1 MHHYTIL
8 EEAHNMI
15 KERGMRKHA
24 VFFSAVFGLMIFA
37 VLAGCGTA
45 QSGKTIKIALQA
57 PITGDYAYEGQMA
70 KQSVTVAAELIN
82 KAGGVLGKQVEI
94 VIVDDASNPKDSALA
109 AQKAVS
115 QKVVAVIGSYG
126 SSVTEPAADIYE
138 KNKLVS
144 VGYGCTAVRLTMDK
158 ERKFFFRTCG
168 RDDAQGLF
176 FGKYAVETMGAKR
189 IAIMHDNSTF
199 AKGVADEA
207 KKALEPYIAQGKAE
221 IVYFDAITPKEKD
234 FSAAVTK
241 LRETKPDVWYFT
253 GYYPEAGLLIR
264 QARDA
269 GLTCPFIGG
278 NAAIND
284 DFVKI
289 AGIDVAKG
297 ALMTQEPLVTDVTT
311 PIAEQF
317 KALYA
322 EKYKELPSSPWPVYA
337 ADALYGIVGAIAK
350 AGKADSTAIADI
362 MHSKM
367 DGVEGV
373 TGPVL
378 FTERGDR
385 KDVPY
390 KMYVVDNEGK
400 LQVYTK

>member
-1 MHHYTIL
+1 MFEL
-8 EEAHNMI
+8 
-15 KERGMRKHA
+15 
-24 VFFSAVFGLMIFA
+24 VFKAGKARTSKGAA
-37 VLAGCGTA
+37 VLAGIAALMLVVALAGCGGG
-45 QSGKTIKIALQA
+45 SSKTVKIALQA

-70 KQSVTVAAELIN
+70 KQSVEVAAELIN
-82 KAGGVLGKQVEI
+82 KAGGVLGKQVE
-94 VIVDDASNPKDSALA
+94 VVVVDDGSNPKDSALA

-115 QKVVAVIGSYG
+115 QKAVAVIASYG

-138 KNKLVS
+138 KNKIPS
-144 VGYGCTAVRLTMDK
+144 VAYGATAVRLTMDK
-158 ERKFFFRTCG
+158 DRKFFFRTCG

-176 FGKYAVETMGAKR
+176 FGKYAVETLGAKR

-207 KKALEPYIAQGKAE
+207 KKALEPYLAGGKTE

-234 FSAAVTK
+234 FSSAVTK

-269 GLTCPFIGG
+269 GLNCPFIGG

-289 AGIDVAKG
+289 AGLGVAAG
-297 ALMTQEPLVTDVTT
+297 AMMTQEPLITDVTT
-311 PIAEQF
+311 TIAAEF
-317 KALYA
+317 SKLYT
-322 EKYKELPSSPWPVYA
+322 EKFKELPSSPWPVYA
-337 ADALYGIVGAIAK
+337 ADALYALVGAIGK
-350 AGKADSTAIADI
+350 AGKTDGAAIADA
-362 MHSKM
+362 MRSKM
-367 DGVEGV
+367 DGIEGV

-390 KMYVVDNEGK
+390 KMYVIDPSGK
-400 LQVYTK
+400 LAVSQR

>member
-1 MHHYTIL
+1 MSSTLKKGRPIL
-8 EEAHNMI
+8 IA
-15 KERGMRKHA
+15 A
-24 VFFSAVFGLMIFA
+24 FLVAAAALLLSS
-37 VLAGCGTA
+37 CG
-45 QSGKTIKIALQA
+45 QGSSKTIKIALQA

-70 KQSVTVAAELIN
+70 KQSVEVAAELIN
-82 KAGGVLGKQVEI
+82 KAGGVLGKQLEI
-94 VIVDDASNPKDSALA
+94 VVVDDGSNPKDSALA

-115 QKVVAVIGSYG
+115 QKVAAVIGSYG

-138 KNKLVS
+138 KSKLVS

-158 ERKFFFRTCG
+158 DRQFFFRTCG

-207 KKALEPYIAQGKAE
+207 RKALEPYIAEGRTE

-234 FSAAVTK
+234 FSSAVTK
-241 LRETKPDVWYFT
+241 LRETNPDVWYFT

-289 AGIDVAKG
+289 AGIDVAQG

-311 PIAEQF
+311 AIAEQF
-317 KALYA
+317 KTAYA
-322 EKYKELPSSPWPVYA
+322 EKFKELPSSPWPVYA
-337 ADALYGIVGAIAK
+337 ADALYAIAGAISK
-350 AGKADSTAIADI
+350 AGKVDSAEIA
-362 MHSKM
+362 SALRTKM
-367 DGVEGV
+367 EGVESV

-385 KDVPY
+385 RDVPY
-390 KMYVVDNEGK
+390 KMYTVDAQGALKVV
-400 LQVYTK
+400 Q

>member
-1 MHHYTIL
+1 MRETRKQKRTIL
-8 EEAHNMI
+8 A
-15 KERGMRKHA
+15 A
-24 VFFSAVFGLMIFA
+24 CLVAASLLA
-37 VLAGCGTA
+37 LAGCGGGQA
-45 QSGKTIKIALQA
+45 GKTVKIALQA

-70 KQSVTVAAELIN
+70 KQSVEVAAELIN

-94 VIVDDASNPKDSALA
+94 VVVDDGSNPKDSALA

-115 QKVVAVIGSYG
+115 QKVAAVIGSYG

-138 KNKLVS
+138 KNKMVS

-158 ERKFFFRTCG
+158 DRQYFFRTCG

-207 KKALEPYIAQGKAE
+207 MKALEPYIAEGKTE
-221 IVYFDAITPKEKD
+221 VVYFDAITPKEKD
-234 FSAAVTK
+234 FSSAVTK

-264 QARDA
+264 QAKDA

-289 AGIDVAKG
+289 AGLDVAAG
-297 ALMTQEPLVTDVTT
+297 ALMTQEPLVTDVIT

-322 EKYKELPSSPWPVYA
+322 EKFKELPSSPWPVYA
-337 ADALYGIVGAIAK
+337 ADGLYAIVGAIAK
-350 AGKADSTAIADI
+350 AGKVDSAAIADALRT
-362 MHSKM
+362 KM

-390 KMYVVDNEGK
+390 KMYAVDASGK
-400 LQVYTK
+400 LVVFAQ

>member
-1 MHHYTIL
+1 MT
-8 EEAHNMI
+8 N
-15 KERGMRKHA
+15 KKT
-24 VFFSAVFGLMIFA
+24 GLVVRICCAALFLA
-37 VLAGCGTA
+37 LLAGCGGG
-45 QSGKTIKIALQA
+45 SEKTVKIALQA

-70 KQSVTVAAELIN
+70 KQSVEVAAELIN
-82 KAGGVLGKQVEI
+82 KAGGVLGKQVEV

-115 QKVVAVIGSYG
+115 QKVAAVIGSYG

-138 KNKLVS
+138 KNKMVS

-158 ERKFFFRTCG
+158 ERKYFFRTCG

-207 KKALEPYIAQGKAE
+207 MKALEPYVTEGKTE

-269 GLTCPFIGG
+269 GLDCPFIGG

-289 AGIDVAKG
+289 AGLDVAAG

-311 PIAEQF
+311 DIASQF
-317 KALYA
+317 KSLYQ
-322 EKYKELPSSPWPVYA
+322 EKFKELPSSPWPVYA
-337 ADALYGIVGAIAK
+337 ADALYAIVGAIDK
-350 AGKADSTAIADI
+350 AGKLDSDAIADA
-362 MHSKM
+362 MRTKM
-367 DGVEGV
+367 DGVQGV
-373 TGPVL
+373 TGALL
-378 FTERGDR
+378 FSDRGDR
-385 KDVPY
+385 RDVPY
-390 KMYVVDNEGK
+390 KMYSVDAEGK
-400 LQVYTK
+400 LVVSEL

>member
-1 MHHYTIL
+1 MMKRTIQY
-8 EEAHNMI
+8 
-15 KERGMRKHA
+15 GA
-24 VFFSAVFGLMIFA
+24 VAALVILLA
-37 VLAGCGTA
+37 AGCAGG
-45 QSGKTIKIALQA
+45 SGGKTIKIGLQA

-70 KQSVTVAAELIN
+70 KQSVEVAAELIN

-94 VIVDDASNPKDSALA
+94 VVVDDGSNPKDSALA

-138 KNKLVS
+138 KNKLVY
-144 VGYGCTAVRLTMDK
+144 VGYGCTAVRLTMEKD
-158 ERKFFFRTCG
+158 RTYFFRTCG
-168 RDDAQGLF
+168 RDDAQGLY

-207 KKALEPYIAQGKAE
+207 MKALEPYVAEGKTE
-221 IVYFDAITPKEKD
+221 VVYFDAITPKEKD

-269 GLTCPFIGG
+269 GLDVPFIGA

-289 AGIDVAKG
+289 AGLEVAAG
-297 ALMTQEPLVTDVTT
+297 SLMTQEPLVTDVTT

-322 EKYKELPSSPWPVYA
+322 EKFKELPSSPWPVYA
-337 ADALYGIVGAIAK
+337 ADGLYAIVGAIAK
-350 AGKADSTAIADI
+350 AGKTDSAAIAEALRN
-362 MHSKM
+362 KM

-390 KMYVVDNEGK
+390 KMYEITSEGK
-400 LQVYTK
+400 LAVLAR

>member
-1 MHHYTIL
+1 M
-8 EEAHNMI
+8 A
-15 KERGMRKHA
+15 KHSNSGWWIA
-24 VFFSAVFGLMIFA
+24 
-37 VLAGCGTA
+37 LAACCVVSVCALLVGASTPGT
-45 QSGKTIKIALQA
+45 TIKIALQA

-70 KQSVTVAAELIN
+70 KQSVEVAAELIN
-82 KAGGVLGKQVEI
+82 KAGGVLGKQIEI
-94 VIVDDASNPKDSALA
+94 VVVDDASNPKDSALA

-138 KNKLVS
+138 RNKLVS

-158 ERKFFFRTCG
+158 ERKYFFRTCG

-176 FGKYAVETMGAKR
+176 FGKYAVETMSAKR

-207 KKALEPYIAQGKAE
+207 KKALEPYIVAGKTQ

-234 FSAAVTK
+234 FSAVVTK

-269 GLTCPFIGG
+269 GLTCPFVGG
-278 NAAIND
+278 NAAINN

-289 AGIDVAKG
+289 AGLDVAKG
-297 ALMTQEPLVTDVTT
+297 AMMTQEPLVTDVTT
-311 PIAEQF
+311 DIAQQF
-317 KALYA
+317 KSLYM

-337 ADALYGIVGAIAK
+337 ADALYAIAGAITK
-350 AGKADSTAIADI
+350 AGKTDSAAIADALRT
-362 MHSKM
+362 KM
-367 DGVEGV
+367 AGVQGV
-373 TGPVL
+373 TGPIL

-390 KMYVVDNEGK
+390 KMYVVDSQGALK
-400 LQVYTK
+400 VKQ

>member
-1 MHHYTIL
+1 MFEL
-8 EEAHNMI
+8 
-15 KERGMRKHA
+15 
-24 VFFSAVFGLMIFA
+24 VFKAGKARTSKGAA
-37 VLAGCGTA
+37 VLAGIAALMLVVALAGCGGG
-45 QSGKTIKIALQA
+45 SSKTVKIALQA

-70 KQSVTVAAELIN
+70 KQSVEVAAELIN
-82 KAGGVLGKQVEI
+82 KAGGVLGKQVE
-94 VIVDDASNPKDSALA
+94 VVVVDDGSNPKDSALA

-115 QKVVAVIGSYG
+115 QKAVAVIASYG

-138 KNKLVS
+138 KNKIPS
-144 VGYGCTAVRLTMDK
+144 VAYGATAVRLTMDK
-158 ERKFFFRTCG
+158 DRKFFFRTCG

-176 FGKYAVETMGAKR
+176 FGKYAVETLGAKR

-207 KKALEPYIAQGKAE
+207 KKALEPYLAGGKTE

-234 FSAAVTK
+234 FSSAVTK

-269 GLTCPFIGG
+269 GLNCPFIGG

-289 AGIDVAKG
+289 AGLGVAAG
-297 ALMTQEPLVTDVTT
+297 AMMTQEPLITDVTT
-311 PIAEQF
+311 TIAAEF
-317 KALYA
+317 SKLYT
-322 EKYKELPSSPWPVYA
+322 EKFKELPSSPWPVYA
-337 ADALYGIVGAIAK
+337 ADALYALVGAIGK
-350 AGKADSTAIADI
+350 AGKTDGAAIADA
-362 MHSKM
+362 MRSKM

-390 KMYVVDNEGK
+390 KMYVIDPSGK
-400 LQVYTK
+400 LAVSQR

>member
-1 MHHYTIL
+1 M
-8 EEAHNMI
+8 A
-15 KERGMRKHA
+15 KHRNSGWWIA
-24 VFFSAVFGLMIFA
+24 
-37 VLAGCGTA
+37 LAACCVVSVCALLVGASTPGT
-45 QSGKTIKIALQA
+45 TIKIALQA

-70 KQSVTVAAELIN
+70 KQSVEVAAELIN
-82 KAGGVLGKQVEI
+82 KAGGVLGKQIEI
-94 VIVDDASNPKDSALA
+94 VVVDDASNPKDSALA

-138 KNKLVS
+138 RNKLVS

-158 ERKFFFRTCG
+158 ERKYFFRTCG

-207 KKALEPYIAQGKAE
+207 KKALEPYIAAGKTQ

-234 FSAAVTK
+234 FSAVVTK

-269 GLTCPFIGG
+269 GLTCPFVGG
-278 NAAIND
+278 NAAINN

-289 AGIDVAKG
+289 AGLDVAKG
-297 ALMTQEPLVTDVTT
+297 AMMTQEPLVTDVTT
-311 PIAEQF
+311 DIAQQF
-317 KALYA
+317 KSLYM

-337 ADALYGIVGAIAK
+337 ADALYAIAGAITK
-350 AGKADSTAIADI
+350 AGKTDSAAIADALRT
-362 MHSKM
+362 KM
-367 DGVEGV
+367 AGIQGV
-373 TGPVL
+373 TGPIL

-390 KMYVVDNEGK
+390 KMYVVDSQGALK
-400 LQVYTK
+400 VKQ

>member
-1 MHHYTIL
+1 
-8 EEAHNMI
+8 
-15 KERGMRKHA
+15 MRMTTKKA
-24 VFFSAVFGLMIFA
+24 GLVLGICCVALFLA
-37 VLAGCGTA
+37 LLAGCGGG
-45 QSGKTIKIALQA
+45 QSGKTVKIALQA

-70 KQSVTVAAELIN
+70 KQSVEVAAELIN
-82 KAGGVLGKQVEI
+82 KAGGLLGKQVEI
-94 VIVDDASNPKDSALA
+94 LIVDDASNPKDSALA

-115 QKVVAVIGSYG
+115 QKAAAVIGSYG

-138 KNKLVS
+138 KNKIVS

-158 ERKFFFRTCG
+158 ERKYFFRTCG

-207 KKALEPYIAQGKAE
+207 MKALEPYVAQGKTE
-221 IVYFDAITPKEKD
+221 VVYFDAVTPKEKD

-269 GLTCPFIGG
+269 GLDCPFIGG

-289 AGIDVAKG
+289 AGLDVAAG

-311 PIAEQF
+311 DIASQF

-322 EKYKELPSSPWPVYA
+322 EKFKELPSSPWPVYA
-337 ADALYGIVGAIAK
+337 ADALYAIAGAIDK
-350 AGKADSTAIADI
+350 AGKLDSDAIAEA
-362 MHSKM
+362 MRGRM
-367 DGVEGV
+367 EGVQGV
-373 TGPVL
+373 TGALL
-378 FTERGDR
+378 FTDRGDR
-385 KDVPY
+385 RDVPY
-390 KMYVVDNEGK
+390 KMYKVDPEGK
-400 LQVYTK
+400 LVVAGL

>member
-1 MHHYTIL
+1 MVETQKRRRSFAFAL
-8 EEAHNMI
+8 CL
-15 KERGMRKHA
+15 A
-24 VFFSAVFGLMIFA
+24 VAA
-37 VLAGCGTA
+37 VLLFAGCGNA
-45 QSGKTIKIALQA
+45 GGGKTIKIALQA

-70 KQSVTVAAELIN
+70 KQSVEVAAELIN
-82 KAGGVLGKQVEI
+82 KAGGVLGKQIEI
-94 VIVDDASNPKDSALA
+94 VVVDDGSNPKDSALA

-115 QKVVAVIGSYG
+115 QKVVAVVGSYG

-158 ERKFFFRTCG
+158 ERKYFFRTCG

-207 KKALEPYIAQGKAE
+207 KKALEPYVAAGKTE
-221 IVYFDAITPKEKD
+221 IVYFDAVTPKEKD

-241 LRETKPDVWYFT
+241 LRETKPDVWYYT

-269 GLTCPFIGG
+269 GLNCPFIGG

-311 PIAEQF
+311 PISEQF
-317 KALYA
+317 RKLYS
-322 EKYKELPSSPWPVYA
+322 EKFKELPSSPWPVYA
-337 ADALYGIVGAIAK
+337 ADGLYAIVGAIAK
-350 AGKADSTAIADI
+350 AGKAESPAIADA
-362 MHSKM
+362 MRTKM
-367 DGVEGV
+367 AGVEGV

-385 KDVPY
+385 MDVPY
-390 KMYVVDNEGK
+390 KMYAVAGDGK
-400 LQVYTK
+400 LVVSTP

>member
-1 MHHYTIL
+1 MS
-8 EEAHNMI
+8 E
-15 KERGMRKHA
+15 KRKHGKALIAACMIAA
-24 VFFSAVFGLMIFA
+24 VALI
-37 VLAGCGTA
+37 LAGCGGA
-45 QSGKTIKIALQA
+45 SAGKTIKIALQA

-70 KQSVTVAAELIN
+70 KQSVEVAAELIN
-82 KAGGVLGKQVEI
+82 KAGGVLGKQIEI
-94 VIVDDASNPKDSALA
+94 VVVDDASNPKDSALA

-115 QKVVAVIGSYG
+115 QKVAAVIGSYG

-158 ERKFFFRTCG
+158 ERKYFFRTCG

-176 FGKYAVETMGAKR
+176 FGKYAVETMAAKR

-207 KKALEPYIAQGKAE
+207 KKALEPYIAAGKTE

-234 FSAAVTK
+234 FSSAVTK

-269 GLTCPFIGG
+269 GLNCPFIGG

-289 AGIDVAKG
+289 AGINVAQG
-297 ALMTQEPLVTDVTT
+297 AMMTQEPLVTDVTT
-311 PIAEQF
+311 PISEEF
-317 KALYA
+317 RKLYA
-322 EKYKELPSSPWPVYA
+322 EKFKEIPSSPWPVYA
-337 ADALYGIVGAIAK
+337 ADALYGIVGAIGK
-350 AGKADSTAIADI
+350 AGKADSAAIADA
-362 MHSKM
+362 MRSM
-367 DGVEGV
+367 TDVQGV
-373 TGPVL
+373 TGAVL

-390 KMYVVDNEGK
+390 KMYAVGGDGK
-400 LQVYTK
+400 LVVSTK

>member
-1 MHHYTIL
+1 MFEL
-8 EEAHNMI
+8 
-15 KERGMRKHA
+15 
-24 VFFSAVFGLMIFA
+24 VFKTGKARTSKSAA
-37 VLAGCGTA
+37 VLAGIAALMLVVALSGCGGG
-45 QSGKTIKIALQA
+45 SSKTVKIALQA

-70 KQSVTVAAELIN
+70 KQSVEVAAELIN
-82 KAGGVLGKQVEI
+82 KAGGVLGKQVE
-94 VIVDDASNPKDSALA
+94 VVVVDDGSNPKDSALA

-115 QKVVAVIGSYG
+115 QKAVAVIASYG

-138 KNKLVS
+138 KNKIPS
-144 VGYGCTAVRLTMDK
+144 VAYGATAVRLTMDK
-158 ERKFFFRTCG
+158 DRKFFFRTCG

-176 FGKYAVETMGAKR
+176 FGKYAVETLGAKR

-207 KKALEPYIAQGKAE
+207 KKALEPYLAGGKTE

-234 FSAAVTK
+234 FSSAVTK

-269 GLTCPFIGG
+269 GLNCPFIGG

-289 AGIDVAKG
+289 AGLGVAAG
-297 ALMTQEPLVTDVTT
+297 AMMTQEPLITDVTT
-311 PIAEQF
+311 TIAAEF
-317 KALYA
+317 SKLYT
-322 EKYKELPSSPWPVYA
+322 EKFKELPSSPWPVYA
-337 ADALYGIVGAIAK
+337 ADALYALVGAIGK
-350 AGKADSTAIADI
+350 AGKTDGAAIADA
-362 MHSKM
+362 MRSKM

-390 KMYVVDNEGK
+390 KMYVIDPSGK
-400 LQVYTK
+400 LAVSQR

>member
-1 MHHYTIL
+1 M
-8 EEAHNMI
+8 A
-15 KERGMRKHA
+15 KHRNSGWWIA
-24 VFFSAVFGLMIFA
+24 LAASYVVFISVVFVGA
-37 VLAGCGTA
+37 ATPGT
-45 QSGKTIKIALQA
+45 TIKIALQA

-70 KQSVTVAAELIN
+70 KQSVEVAAELIN
-82 KAGGVLGKQVEI
+82 KAGGVLGKQIEI
-94 VIVDDASNPKDSALA
+94 VVIDDASNPKDAALA

-138 KNKLVS
+138 RNKLVA

-158 ERKFFFRTCG
+158 ERKYFFRTCG

-207 KKALEPYIAQGKAE
+207 KKALEPYIAAGKTQ

-234 FSAAVTK
+234 FSAVVTK

-269 GLTCPFIGG
+269 GLTCPFVGG
-278 NAAIND
+278 NAAINN

-289 AGIDVAKG
+289 AGLAVAKG
-297 ALMTQEPLVTDVTT
+297 AMMTQEPLVTDVTT
-311 PIAEQF
+311 DIAAQF
-317 KALYA
+317 RSLYM

-337 ADALYGIVGAIAK
+337 ADALYAIAGAITK
-350 AGKADSTAIADI
+350 AGKTDSAAIADALRT
-362 MHSKM
+362 KM
-367 DGVEGV
+367 AGVQGV
-373 TGPVL
+373 TGPLL

-390 KMYVVDNEGK
+390 KMYVVDSQGELK
-400 LQVYTK
+400 VKQ

>member
-1 MHHYTIL
+1 M
-8 EEAHNMI
+8 EMKN
-15 KERGMRKHA
+15 RKA
-24 VFFSAVFGLMIFA
+24 IIGGIGLRIA
-37 VLAGCGTA
+37 LIAIASLTLLACG
-45 QSGKTIKIALQA
+45 QKGGKTIKIALQA

-70 KQSVTVAAELIN
+70 KQSVEVAAELIN
-82 KAGGVLGKQVEI
+82 KSGGVLGKQIEI
-94 VIVDDASNPKDSALA
+94 VVVDDGSNPKDSALA

-115 QKVVAVIGSYG
+115 QKVAAVIGSYG

-158 ERKFFFRTCG
+158 DRQYFFRTCG

-176 FGKYAVETMGAKR
+176 FGKYAVETMEAKR

-207 KKALEPYIAQGKAE
+207 RKALEPYIAEGKTE

-234 FSAAVTK
+234 FSSAITK
-241 LRETKPDVWYFT
+241 MRETNPDVWYFT

-269 GLTCPFIGG
+269 GLTCPFIGA

-289 AGIDVAKG
+289 AGLDVAQG
-297 ALMTQEPLVTDVTT
+297 ALMTQEPLVTDVMT
-311 PIAEQF
+311 PIADQF
-317 KALYA
+317 KQLYS
-322 EKYKELPSSPWPVYA
+322 EKFKELPSSPWPVYA

-350 AGKADSTAIADI
+350 AGKIDSGEIAKALREN
-362 MHSKM
+362 SA
-367 DGVEGV
+367 GVDGV

-378 FTERGDR
+378 FTDRGDR

-390 KMYVVDNEGK
+390 KMYVVDSEGK
-400 LQVYTK
+400 LKVFQ

>member
-1 MHHYTIL
+1 MTKRTTYG
-8 EEAHNMI
+8 
-15 KERGMRKHA
+15 RA
-24 VFFSAVFGLMIFA
+24 VLGLGCA
-37 VLAGCGTA
+37 GLALALLLAGCAGA
-45 QSGKTIKIALQA
+45 GAGKTIKIALQA

-70 KQSVTVAAELIN
+70 KQSVEIAADLIN

-94 VIVDDASNPKDSALA
+94 VVVDDGSNPKDSALA

-115 QKVVAVIGSYG
+115 QKVAAVIGSYG

-158 ERKFFFRTCG
+158 DRKFFFRTCG

-176 FGKYAVETMGAKR
+176 FGKYAVETLGAKR

-207 KKALEPYIAQGKAE
+207 KKALDPYVTAGKTQ

-234 FSAAVTK
+234 FSAAITNLK
-241 LRETKPDVWYFT
+241 GTKPDVWYFT

-264 QARDA
+264 QAKDA
-269 GLTCPFIGG
+269 GLTCPFIGA

-311 PIAEQF
+311 DIAGQF
-317 KALYA
+317 KAAYEA
-322 EKYKELPSSPWPVYA
+322 KFKELPSSPWPVYA
-337 ADALYGIVGAIAK
+337 ADALYAITGAIAK
-350 AGKADSTAIADI
+350 AGKVDKVAIADA
-362 MHSKM
+362 MRSKM
-367 DGVEGV
+367 DGVQGV

-378 FTERGDR
+378 FTDRGDR

-390 KMYVVDNEGK
+390 KMYVVDAEGK
-400 LQVYTK
+400 LKVYSK

>member
-1 MHHYTIL
+1 MFEL
-8 EEAHNMI
+8 
-15 KERGMRKHA
+15 
-24 VFFSAVFGLMIFA
+24 VFKAGKARTSKGAA
-37 VLAGCGTA
+37 VLAGIAALMLVVALAGCGDG
-45 QSGKTIKIALQA
+45 SSKTVKIALQA

-70 KQSVTVAAELIN
+70 KQSVEVAAELIN
-82 KAGGVLGKQVEI
+82 KAGGVLGKQVE
-94 VIVDDASNPKDSALA
+94 VVVVDDGSNPKDSALA

-115 QKVVAVIGSYG
+115 QKAVAVIASYG

-138 KNKLVS
+138 KNKIPS
-144 VGYGCTAVRLTMDK
+144 VAYGATAVRLTMDK
-158 ERKFFFRTCG
+158 DRKFFFRTCG

-176 FGKYAVETMGAKR
+176 FGKYAVETLGAKR

-207 KKALEPYIAQGKAE
+207 KKALEPYLAGGKTE

-234 FSAAVTK
+234 FSSAVTK

-269 GLTCPFIGG
+269 GLNCPFIGG

-289 AGIDVAKG
+289 AGLGVAAG
-297 ALMTQEPLVTDVTT
+297 AMMTQEPLITDVTT
-311 PIAEQF
+311 TIAAEF
-317 KALYA
+317 SKLYT
-322 EKYKELPSSPWPVYA
+322 EKFKELPSSPWPVYA
-337 ADALYGIVGAIAK
+337 ADALYALVGAIGK
-350 AGKADSTAIADI
+350 AGKTDGAAIADA
-362 MHSKM
+362 MRSKM

-390 KMYVVDNEGK
+390 KMYVIDPSGK
-400 LQVYTK
+400 LAVSQR

>member
-1 MHHYTIL
+1 M
-8 EEAHNMI
+8 A
-15 KERGMRKHA
+15 KHRNSGWWIA
-24 VFFSAVFGLMIFA
+24 
-37 VLAGCGTA
+37 LAACCVVSVCALLVGASTPGT
-45 QSGKTIKIALQA
+45 TIKIALQA

-70 KQSVTVAAELIN
+70 KQSVEVAAELIN
-82 KAGGVLGKQVEI
+82 KAGGVLGKQNEI
-94 VIVDDASNPKDSALA
+94 VVVDDASNPKDSALA

-138 KNKLVS
+138 RNKLVS

-158 ERKFFFRTCG
+158 ERKYFFRTCG

-207 KKALEPYIAQGKAE
+207 KKALEPYIAAGKTQ

-234 FSAAVTK
+234 FSAVVTK

-269 GLTCPFIGG
+269 GLTCPFVGG
-278 NAAIND
+278 NAAINN

-289 AGIDVAKG
+289 AGLDVAKG
-297 ALMTQEPLVTDVTT
+297 AMMTQEPLVTDVTT
-311 PIAEQF
+311 DIAQQF
-317 KALYA
+317 KSLYM

-337 ADALYGIVGAIAK
+337 ADALYAIAGAITK
-350 AGKADSTAIADI
+350 AGKTDSAAIADALRT
-362 MHSKM
+362 KM
-367 DGVEGV
+367 AGIQGV
-373 TGPVL
+373 TGPIL

-390 KMYVVDNEGK
+390 KMYVVDSQGALK
-400 LQVYTK
+400 VKQ

>member
-1 MHHYTIL
+1 MSKNRYC
-8 EEAHNMI
+8 
-15 KERGMRKHA
+15 RGA
-24 VFFSAVFGLMIFA
+24 A
-37 VLAGCGTA
+37 VLFVCIAASASLFLVGCGGA
-45 QSGKTIKIALQA
+45 QAGKTIKVALQA

-70 KQSVTVAAELIN
+70 KQSVEVAAELIN

-94 VIVDDASNPKDSALA
+94 VVVDDGSNPKDSALA

-158 ERKFFFRTCG
+158 DRKYFFRTCG

-207 KKALEPYIAQGKAE
+207 KKALEPYIAAGKTE

-234 FSAAVTK
+234 FSSAVTK

-269 GLTCPFIGG
+269 GLKCPFIGG

-311 PIAEQF
+311 AIAEQF
-317 KALYA
+317 KALYM
-322 EKYKELPSSPWPVYA
+322 EKFKELPSSPWPVYA
-337 ADALYGIVGAIAK
+337 ADGLYAIVGAIAK
-350 AGKADSTAIADI
+350 AGKADSTAIAET
-362 MHSKM
+362 MRTKM

-385 KDVPY
+385 RDVPY
-390 KMYVVDNEGK
+390 KMYTVDPEGK
-400 LQVYTK
+400 LKVLK

>member
-1 MHHYTIL
+1 MF
-8 EEAHNMI
+8 
-15 KERGMRKHA
+15 ERFFKAGMGRKGMAMA
-24 VFFSAVFGLMIFA
+24 VLAVTALA
-37 VLAGCGTA
+37 LALAGCGGG
-45 QSGKTIKIALQA
+45 SSKTVKIALQA

-70 KQSVTVAAELIN
+70 KQSVEVAAELIN

-94 VIVDDASNPKDSALA
+94 VVVDDGSNPKDSALA

-115 QKVVAVIGSYG
+115 QKAVAVIASYG

-138 KNKLVS
+138 KNKIPS
-144 VGYGCTAVRLTMDK
+144 VAYGATAVRLTMDK
-158 ERKFFFRTCG
+158 DRKFFFRTCG

-176 FGKYAVETMGAKR
+176 FGKYAVETLGAKR

-207 KKALEPYIAQGKAE
+207 KKALEPYVKDGKTE

-234 FSAAVTK
+234 FSSAVTK

-269 GLTCPFIGG
+269 GLNCPFIGG

-289 AGIDVAKG
+289 AGLGVAAG
-297 ALMTQEPLVTDVTT
+297 AMMTQEPLITDVTT
-311 PIAEQF
+311 PIAAEF
-317 KALYA
+317 SKLYT
-322 EKYKELPSSPWPVYA
+322 EKFKELPSSPWPVYA
-337 ADALYGIVGAIAK
+337 ADALYALVGAIGK
-350 AGKADSTAIADI
+350 AGKTDGAAVADAMRT
-362 MHSKM
+362 KM
-367 DGVEGV
+367 DGVQGV

-390 KMYVVDNEGK
+390 KMYVIDPSGK
-400 LQVYTK
+400 LAVSQR

>member
-1 MHHYTIL
+1 MEKGTKSLVLKGFTIC
-8 EEAHNMI
+8 
-15 KERGMRKHA
+15 
-24 VFFSAVFGLMIFA
+24 
-37 VLAGCGTA
+37 LALSVSFLASCGSGQA
-45 QSGKTIKIALQA
+45 GKTVKVALQA

-70 KQSVTVAAELIN
+70 RQSVEVAAELIN
-82 KAGGVLGKQVEI
+82 AAGGVLGKQVEI
-94 VIVDDASNPKDSALA
+94 VVVDDGSNPKDSALA

-115 QKVVAVIGSYG
+115 QKVAAVIGSYG

-138 KNKLVS
+138 KNSMVS

-158 ERKFFFRTCG
+158 ERKYFFRTCG

-207 KKALEPYIAQGKAE
+207 KKALDPYIAEGKTE

-269 GLTCPFIGG
+269 GLACPFIGG

-289 AGIDVAKG
+289 AGTDVAKG
-297 ALMTQEPLVTDVTT
+297 AMMTQEPLVTDVTT
-311 PIAEQF
+311 EISARF
-317 KALYA
+317 RDLYMQ
-322 EKYKELPSSPWPVYA
+322 KFNELPSSPWPVYA
-337 ADALYGIVGAIAK
+337 ADALYAIVGAIGK
-350 AGKADSTAIADI
+350 AGKTDSAAIADA
-362 MHSKM
+362 MRTKM
-367 DGVEGV
+367 EGVEGV
-373 TGPVL
+373 TGPLL
-378 FTERGDR
+378 FTDRGDR
-385 KDVPY
+385 MDVPY
-390 KMYVVDNEGK
+390 KMYVVDEQGK
-400 LQVYTK
+400 LKVKE

>member
-1 MHHYTIL
+1 MK
-8 EEAHNMI
+8 M
-15 KERGMRKHA
+15 KQRKVIVGSTWLRIA
-24 VFFSAVFGLMIFA
+24 VIAIASLSL
-37 VLAGCGTA
+37 LACG
-45 QSGKTIKIALQA
+45 QSGGKTIKIALQA

-70 KQSVTVAAELIN
+70 KQSVEVAAELIN
-82 KAGGVLGKQVEI
+82 KAGGVLGKQIEI
-94 VIVDDASNPKDSALA
+94 VVVDDGSNPKDSALA

-158 ERKFFFRTCG
+158 DRQFFFRTCG

-207 KKALEPYIAQGKAE
+207 RKALEPYIAEGKTE

-234 FSAAVTK
+234 FSSSVTK
-241 LRETKPDVWYFT
+241 LRETNPDVWYFT

-269 GLTCPFIGG
+269 GLACPFIGA

-289 AGIDVAKG
+289 AGLDVAQG
-297 ALMTQEPLVTDVTT
+297 ALMTQEPLVTDVMT
-311 PIAEQF
+311 PIADQF
-317 KALYA
+317 KQLYS
-322 EKYKELPSSPWPVYA
+322 EKFKELPSSPWPVYA

-350 AGKADSTAIADI
+350 TGKADSTEIAKALRTN
-362 MHSKM
+362 SA
-367 DGVEGV
+367 GVDGV

-378 FTERGDR
+378 FTDRGDR

-390 KMYVVDNEGK
+390 KMYIVDTDGSLK
-400 LQVYTK
+400 VFK

>member
-1 MHHYTIL
+1 MTKRTTYG
-8 EEAHNMI
+8 
-15 KERGMRKHA
+15 RA
-24 VFFSAVFGLMIFA
+24 VLGLGCA
-37 VLAGCGTA
+37 GLALALLLAGCAGA
-45 QSGKTIKIALQA
+45 GAGKTIKIALQA

-70 KQSVTVAAELIN
+70 KQSVEIAADLIN

-94 VIVDDASNPKDSALA
+94 VVVDDGSNPKDSALA

-115 QKVVAVIGSYG
+115 QKVAAVIGSYG

-158 ERKFFFRTCG
+158 DRKFFFRTCG

-176 FGKYAVETMGAKR
+176 FGKYAVETLGAKR

-207 KKALEPYIAQGKAE
+207 KKALDPYVTAGKTQ

-234 FSAAVTK
+234 FSAAITNLK
-241 LRETKPDVWYFT
+241 GTKPDVWYFT

-264 QARDA
+264 QAKDA
-269 GLTCPFIGG
+269 GLTCPFIGA

-311 PIAEQF
+311 DIAGQF
-317 KALYA
+317 KAAYEA
-322 EKYKELPSSPWPVYA
+322 KFKELPSSPWPVYA
-337 ADALYGIVGAIAK
+337 ADALYAITGAIAK
-350 AGKADSTAIADI
+350 AGKVDKAAIADA
-362 MHSKM
+362 MRSKM
-367 DGVEGV
+367 DGVQGV

-378 FTERGDR
+378 FTDRGDR

-390 KMYVVDNEGK
+390 KMYVVDAEGK
-400 LQVYTK
+400 LKVYSK

>member
-1 MHHYTIL
+1 MMSET
-8 EEAHNMI
+8 
-15 KERGMRKHA
+15 RKHGRGILLVTCLTA
-24 VFFSAVFGLMIFA
+24 AMILI
-37 VLAGCGTA
+37 LAGCSGA
-45 QSGKTIKIALQA
+45 QAGKTIKIALQA

-70 KQSVTVAAELIN
+70 KQSVEVAAELIN

-94 VIVDDASNPKDSALA
+94 VVVDDGSNPKDSALA

-138 KNKLVS
+138 KNKIVS

-158 ERKFFFRTCG
+158 DRKFFFRTCG

-189 IAIMHDNSTF
+189 VAIMHDNSTF

-207 KKALEPYIAQGKAE
+207 KKALEPYIAAGKTE

-234 FSAAVTK
+234 FSSAVTK
-241 LRETKPDVWYFT
+241 LRETGPDVWYFT

-269 GLTCPFIGG
+269 GLNCPFIGG

-289 AGIDVAKG
+289 AGLSVAQG

-322 EKYKELPSSPWPVYA
+322 EKFKELPSSPWPVYA
-337 ADALYGIVGAIAK
+337 ADGLYGIVGAIAK
-350 AGKADSTAIADI
+350 AGKTDSAAIADA
-362 MHSKM
+362 MRTKM

-373 TGPVL
+373 TGAVL

-390 KMYVVDNEGK
+390 KMYAVSGEGK
-400 LQVYTK
+400 LVVSDK

>member
-1 MHHYTIL
+1 M
-8 EEAHNMI
+8 AKNMNSGWRI
-15 KERGMRKHA
+15 
-24 VFFSAVFGLMIFA
+24 
-37 VLAGCGTA
+37 VLAVCGIVLVSVALVAATKPA
-45 QSGKTIKIALQA
+45 TTIKIALQA

-70 KQSVTVAAELIN
+70 KQSVEVAAELIN

-94 VIVDDASNPKDSALA
+94 VVVDDASNPKDSALA

-138 KNKLVS
+138 RNKLVS
-144 VGYGCTAVRLTMDK
+144 IGYGCTAVRLTMDK
-158 ERKFFFRTCG
+158 ERKYFFRTCG

-176 FGKYAVETMGAKR
+176 FGKYSVEVMGAKR

-207 KKALEPYIAQGKAE
+207 KKALEPYIAAGKTQ

-234 FSAAVTK
+234 FSAVVTK

-269 GLTCPFIGG
+269 GLTCPFIGA

-289 AGIDVAKG
+289 AGLDMAKG
-297 ALMTQEPLVTDVTT
+297 AMMTQEPLVTDVTT
-311 PIAEQF
+311 DIAAQF
-317 KALYA
+317 KSLYM

-337 ADALYGIVGAIAK
+337 ADALYAITGAITK
-350 AGKADSTAIADI
+350 AGKTDSAAIANALRT
-362 MHSKM
+362 KM
-367 DGVEGV
+367 EGVQGV

-390 KMYVVDNEGK
+390 KMYVVDSQGTLK
-400 LQVYTK
+400 VKP

>member
-1 MHHYTIL
+1 
-8 EEAHNMI
+8 
-15 KERGMRKHA
+15 MRMTTKKA
-24 VFFSAVFGLMIFA
+24 GLVLGICCVALFLA
-37 VLAGCGTA
+37 LLAGCGGG
-45 QSGKTIKIALQA
+45 QSGKTAKIALQA

-70 KQSVTVAAELIN
+70 KQSVEVAAELIN
-82 KAGGVLGKQVEI
+82 KAGGLLGKQVEI
-94 VIVDDASNPKDSALA
+94 LIVDDASNPKDSALA

-115 QKVVAVIGSYG
+115 QKAAAVIGSYG

-138 KNKLVS
+138 KNKIVS

-158 ERKFFFRTCG
+158 ERKYFFRTCG

-207 KKALEPYIAQGKAE
+207 MKALEPYVAQGKTE
-221 IVYFDAITPKEKD
+221 VVYFDAVTPKEKD

-269 GLTCPFIGG
+269 GLDCPFIGG

-289 AGIDVAKG
+289 AGLDVAAG

-311 PIAEQF
+311 DIASQF

-322 EKYKELPSSPWPVYA
+322 EKFKELPSSPWPVYA
-337 ADALYGIVGAIAK
+337 ADALYAIAGAIDK
-350 AGKADSTAIADI
+350 AGKLDSDAIAEA
-362 MHSKM
+362 MRGRM
-367 DGVEGV
+367 EGVQGV
-373 TGPVL
+373 TGALL
-378 FTERGDR
+378 FTDRGDR
-385 KDVPY
+385 RDVPY
-390 KMYVVDNEGK
+390 KMYKVDPEGK
-400 LQVYTK
+400 LVVAGL

>member
-1 MHHYTIL
+1 V
-8 EEAHNMI
+8 E
-15 KERGMRKHA
+15 
-24 VFFSAVFGLMIFA
+24 
-37 VLAGCGTA
+37 
-45 QSGKTIKIALQA
+45 
-57 PITGDYAYEGQMA
+57 
-70 KQSVTVAAELIN
+70 VAAELIN
-82 KAGGVLGKQVEI
+82 KAGGVLGKQIEI
-94 VIVDDASNPKDSALA
+94 GVIDDASNPKDSALA

-138 KNKLVS
+138 RNKLVS

-158 ERKFFFRTCG
+158 ERKYFFRTCG

-207 KKALEPYIAQGKAE
+207 KKALEPYIAAGKTQ

-234 FSAAVTK
+234 FSAVVTK

-269 GLTCPFIGG
+269 GLTCPFVGG
-278 NAAIND
+278 NAAINN

-289 AGIDVAKG
+289 AGLDVAKG
-297 ALMTQEPLVTDVTT
+297 AMMTQEPLVTDVTT
-311 PIAEQF
+311 DIAQQF
-317 KALYA
+317 KSLYM

-337 ADALYGIVGAIAK
+337 ADALYAIAGAITK
-350 AGKADSTAIADI
+350 AGKADSAAIADALRT
-362 MHSKM
+362 KM
-367 DGVEGV
+367 AGVQGV
-373 TGPVL
+373 TGPLL

-390 KMYVVDNEGK
+390 KMYVVDSQGALK
-400 LQVYTK
+400 VKP

>member
-1 MHHYTIL
+1 MAKNRNSGWWI
-8 EEAHNMI
+8 A
-15 KERGMRKHA
+15 
-24 VFFSAVFGLMIFA
+24 
-37 VLAGCGTA
+37 LAACCVVSVCALLVGASTPA
-45 QSGKTIKIALQA
+45 TTIKIALQA

-70 KQSVTVAAELIN
+70 KQSVEVAAELIN
-82 KAGGVLGKQVEI
+82 KAGGVLGKQIEI
-94 VIVDDASNPKDSALA
+94 VVIDDASNPKDSALA

-138 KNKLVS
+138 RNKLVS

-158 ERKFFFRTCG
+158 ERKYFFRTCG

-207 KKALEPYIAQGKAE
+207 KKALEPYIAAGKTQ

-234 FSAAVTK
+234 FSAVVTK

-269 GLTCPFIGG
+269 GLTCPFVGG
-278 NAAIND
+278 NAAINN

-289 AGIDVAKG
+289 AGLDVAKG
-297 ALMTQEPLVTDVTT
+297 AMMTQEPLVTDVTT
-311 PIAEQF
+311 DIAQQF
-317 KALYA
+317 KSLYM

-337 ADALYGIVGAIAK
+337 ADALYAIAGAITK
-350 AGKADSTAIADI
+350 AGKADSAAIADALRT
-362 MHSKM
+362 KM
-367 DGVEGV
+367 AGVQGV
-373 TGPVL
+373 TGPLL

-390 KMYVVDNEGK
+390 KMYVVDAQGALK
-400 LQVYTK
+400 VKP